1 MDVFKNQET
10 IIVMQAFYW
19 LTTTLFLLFIT
30 YKNSIMSAQ
39 LDQLTADV
47 TANTSAVQSAIVL
60 IQGLKAQLDAAG
72 TDPVALK
79 ALSDSLEASTQ
90 SLANAV
96 AQNTPAQPTV

>member
-1 MDVFKNQET
+1 
-10 IIVMQAFYW
+10 
-19 LTTTLFLLFIT
+19 
-30 YKNSIMSAQ
+30 MSAQ